1 MTGAHDPI
9 PSCFFEDFF
18 EEFFEDFFLWELFWG
33 LFFNF
38 FLIQNLPVGFE
49 IYLEST
55 QSGNVRPMTGNAL
68 LGKGCTH
75 DLRGHSCSKL
85 KSHISNKIS
94 WQYCGE
100 KSERVTGDY
109 SYHILKHAI
118 VVGGTFWK
126 KISLKKCACAL
137 CTVQVTN
144 LTLSFVR
151 IAKI

>member
-1 MTGAHDPI
+1 MKNSHYFCKQEENQQQVDSPHFDSTQSGNVRPMTGNAPLGTF
-9 PSCFFEDFF
+9 PLRTFLRTFFQ
-18 EEFFEDFFLWELFWG
+18 L
-33 LFFNF
+33 

-94 WQYCGE
+94 WQYCG
-100 KSERVTGDY
+100 KKVKVLQATTVT
-109 SYHILKHAI
+109 
-118 VVGGTFWK
+118 TF
-126 KISLKKCACAL
+126 
-137 CTVQVTN
+137 
-144 LTLSFVR
+144 
-151 IAKI
+151 